1 MSTASLLTN
10 TAAMTALESL
20 NMTQKNLTTTEN
32 QISTGLAVATSA
44 DNATYWSIATK
55 MGSTTSTLGA
65 VTQALGQSVSLTTL
79 MNQGL
84 VQAVTVLDAIKNDL
98 VTAQTV
104 TSLSDLNKAQTD
116 ITSQLQRLVSIGNSS
131 VYNSQNWLAGTVAG
145 DTGTTVNLVASYDA
159 NNGVS
164 YLSFNT
170 QSTVLFESGIT
181 SGSFSGATVG
191 ILGST
196 IAASAG
202 FVGANF
208 TGGSILG
215 LNVASVSYT
224 NGDFNAMINIVDQA
238 IGSITTA
245 ASQVGAT
252 TTNLSSQASFVSNL
266 NDALTT
272 GIGALVDANMNQASA
287 KLSALQVQQ
296 QLGIQ
301 SLSIANSNTQL
312 ILKLFP

>member
-1 MSTASLLTN
+1 MLNASLLTN
-10 TAAMTALESL
+10 TAAMTALQSL
-20 NMTQKNLTTTEN
+20 NMTQNSLTTTEN
-32 QISTGLAVATSA
+32 QISTGLSVATSA
-44 DNATYWSIATK
+44 DNATYWSISTK

-65 VTQALGQSVSLTTL
+65 VSQALGQSTSLTTL

-84 VQAVTVLDAIKNDL
+84 VQSVTVLNAIKSDL

-104 TSLSDLNKAQTD
+104 TSASDLAKVQTD
-116 ITSQLQRLVSIGNSS
+116 IQSQLQSLVSIGNSS

-145 DTGTTVNLVASYDA
+145 DTGTTVSLVASYDA

-170 QSTVLFESGIT
+170 QNTVLFESGLT
-181 SGSFSGATVG
+181 SGSYSGATVG
-191 ILGST
+191 LLGST
-196 IAASAG
+196 LSAATS
-202 FVGANF
+202 GATY
-208 TGGSILG
+208 TGGSVLA
-215 LNVASVSYT
+215 LNVTTAAYT

-238 IGSITTA
+238 IGTITTG
-245 ASQVGAT
+245 ASEIGAT
-252 TTNLSSQASFVSNL
+252 TTNLTSQQSFVSNL
-266 NDALTT
+266 HDALTT

>member
-1 MSTASLLTN
+1 MLNSSLLVN

-20 NMTQKNLTTTEN
+20 NMTQNNLSTTEN

-44 DNATYWSIATK
+44 DNATYWSISTK

-65 VTQALGQSVSLTTL
+65 VSQALGQSVSLSTL

-84 VQAVTVLDAIKNDL
+84 VQAVTVLNAIKADL

-104 TSLSDLNKAQTD
+104 TSTSDLDKVQTD
-116 ITSQLQRLVSIGNSS
+116 ITSQLQQLVSIGNSS
-131 VYNSQNWLAGTVAG
+131 VYNGQNWLAGTTSG
-145 DTGTTVNLVASYDA
+145 DTGTTVSLVAAYDA

-164 YLSFNT
+164 YLTFNT
-170 QSTVLFESGIT
+170 QNTVLFENGLT
-181 SGSFSGATVG
+181 SGSFSTATEG
-191 ILGST
+191 LLGST
-196 IAASAG
+196 LSATTA
-202 FVGANF
+202 GALY
-208 TGGSILG
+208 TGGSILA
-215 LNVASVSYT
+215 LNVTSASYT
-224 NGDFNAMINIVDQA
+224 TGDFNAMINIVDQA
-238 IGSITTA
+238 VGNITTG
-245 ASQVGAT
+245 ASEIGAT
-252 TTNLSSQASFVSNL
+252 TTNLTSQQTFVSNL